1 MIILDY
7 RDTRPLYE
15 QIVDKFQML
24 ILSGALEPNSRMPS
38 VRSLAVE
45 LSINPNTIQRAY
57 SELERNGFLYTV
69 KGKGNYVAYSDSL
82 KDVRKQEILE
92 KLRDLKK
99 EALSM
104 GMTVKELTE
113 FLEQEDT
120 AAAGQKR
127 DQSPWQRN
135 ERKHDRTEKREQILR
150 RD

>member
-120 AAAGQKR
+120 AAAG
-127 DQSPWQRN
+127 
-135 ERKHDRTEKREQILR
+135 HTETKAHAAECEE
-150 RD
+150 D

>member
-57 SELERNGFLYTV
+57 SELERTGFLYTV

-120 AAAGQKR
+120 AAAGQKETKA
-127 DQSPWQRN
+127 PVA
-135 ERKHDRTEKREQILR
+135 E
-150 RD
+150 

>member
-120 AAAGQKR
+120 AAAGQK
-127 DQSPWQRN
+127 
-135 ERKHDRTEKREQILR
+135 ETIAHAAE
-150 RD
+150 

>member
-57 SELERNGFLYTV
+57 SELERTGFLYTV
-69 KGKGNYVAYSDSL
+69 KGKGNYVACSDSL

-120 AAAGQKR
+120 AAAGQKETKA
-127 DQSPWQRN
+127 PAA
-135 ERKHDRTEKREQILR
+135 E
-150 RD
+150 

>member
-15 QIVDKFQML
+15 QIVDKFQMM

-120 AAAGQKR
+120 AAAGQKETKV
-127 DQSPWQRN
+127 PAA
-135 ERKHDRTEKREQILR
+135 E
-150 RD
+150 

>member
-120 AAAGQKR
+120 AAAGQKEAKV
-127 DQSPWQRN
+127 PAA
-135 ERKHDRTEKREQILR
+135 E
-150 RD
+150 

>member
-69 KGKGNYVAYSDSL
+69 KGKGNYVAYSDIL

-120 AAAGQKR
+120 AAAGQKETKV
-127 DQSPWQRN
+127 PAA
-135 ERKHDRTEKREQILR
+135 E
-150 RD
+150 